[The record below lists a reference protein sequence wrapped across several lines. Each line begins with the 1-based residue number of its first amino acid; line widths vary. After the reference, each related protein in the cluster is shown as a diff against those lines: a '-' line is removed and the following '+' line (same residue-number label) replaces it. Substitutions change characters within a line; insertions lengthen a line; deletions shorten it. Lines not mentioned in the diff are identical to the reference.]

1 MRNRWQ
7 RSAALQLMPAS
18 SPAFSLRLIA
28 LLQAMQL
35 PMRLK
40 LSGLPT
46 LRTRADEPGAEL
58 PWNYLT
64 GGGVQG
70 ALLLPRRVNPTG
82 RATLAP

>member
-1 MRNRWQ
+1 
-7 RSAALQLMPAS
+7 
-18 SPAFSLRLIA
+18 
-28 LLQAMQL
+28 MQL
-35 PMRLK
+35 PMKLK

-70 ALLLPRRVNPTG
+70 ALLLPSE
-82 RATLAP
+82 